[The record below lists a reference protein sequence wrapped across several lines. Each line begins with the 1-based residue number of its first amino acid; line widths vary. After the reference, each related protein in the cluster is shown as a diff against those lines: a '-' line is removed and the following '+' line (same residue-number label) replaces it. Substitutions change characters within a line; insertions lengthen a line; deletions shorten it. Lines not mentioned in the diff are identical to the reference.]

1 MMSICSPPWRP
12 APPGTCSR
20 TCNLMSWCGRFGR
33 PIRGSRPSTPRSRPA
48 WFSTRR
54 SRPASRTSRLAN
66 AMCCVCWPRAFPTS
80 RSPAGCRFRRRRS
93 RRTSATSCK
102 SWGSVTAPRPRC
114 WRFAA
119 ASSNSFRPT
128 TEANLGRRPDGAG
141 AHRRQDGCMGELGT
155 ARLGGKVALITGA
168 SRGLGQA
175 LAMAFAREGAAL
187 ALCARGAS
195 ALDEV
200 ARAVVELGGEVLAV
214 SADLRSSRDLERLVA
229 LTLDRF
235 HRVDILVNNASELGP
250 TPLPYLADY
259 PPAAF
264 EDVLKVNLVTPFRL
278 TQSVIGGMLLR
289 NQGVVINVTSDA
301 AVTGYPGWGAY
312 AVSKAALEGLT
323 RTWSAELAGTG
334 LRMYAVDPGDMDTDM
349 HRAAIPDADPS
360 ELARPDDVAHAFIK
374 LVTSAESALAGQRVE
389 AAALGR

>member
-1 MMSICSPPWRP
+1 
-12 APPGTCSR
+12 
-20 TCNLMSWCGRFGR
+20 
-33 PIRGSRPSTPRSRPA
+33 
-48 WFSTRR
+48 
-54 SRPASRTSRLAN
+54 
-66 AMCCVCWPRAFPTS
+66 
-80 RSPAGCRFRRRRS
+80 
-93 RRTSATSCK
+93 
-102 SWGSVTAPRPRC
+102 
-114 WRFAA
+114 
-119 ASSNSFRPT
+119 
-128 TEANLGRRPDGAG
+128 
-141 AHRRQDGCMGELGT
+141 MGELGT

-168 SRGLGQA
+168 SRGLGRA

-200 ARAVVELGGEVLAV
+200 ARAVAELGVEVLAV
-214 SADLRSSRDLERLVA
+214 PADLRSSRDLARLVA
-229 LTLDRF
+229 VTLDRF

-264 EDVLKVNLVTPFRL
+264 DDVLQVNVTAPFRL
-278 TQSVIGGMLLR
+278 TQALIGGMLLR
-289 NQGVVINVTSDA
+289 NRGVVINVTSDA

-334 LRMYAVDPGDMDTDM
+334 VRMYAVDPGDMDTDM